1 MEDCQYFPVD
11 WSGRTKMEQRELF
24 DQILT
29 YFTQN
34 ELHKTYTRKI
44 QCDEW
49 LRKGVKMM
57 RDFAHFYACNL
68 FDDIL
73 IFYDLPE
80 LECGVKNMRY
90 FENKNILYR
99 TYAMYDDYFEH
110 SRYTSGC
117 KYDVYLYINCF
128 TAY

>member
-1 MEDCQYFPVD
+1 MEACQYFPVD

-49 LRKGVKMM
+49 VRKGVKIMP
-57 RDFAHFYACNL
+57 A
-68 FDDIL
+68 
-73 IFYDLPE
+73 
-80 LECGVKNMRY
+80 
-90 FENKNILYR
+90 
-99 TYAMYDDYFEH
+99 TYLMIY
-110 SRYTSGC
+110 
-117 KYDVYLYINCF
+117 
-128 TAY
+128 

>member
-34 ELHKTYTRKI
+34 ELHKMYTRKI

-49 LRKGVKMM
+49 LRKGVKIM
-57 RDFAHFYACNL
+57 
-68 FDDIL
+68 
-73 IFYDLPE
+73 
-80 LECGVKNMRY
+80 
-90 FENKNILYR
+90 
-99 TYAMYDDYFEH
+99 
-110 SRYTSGC
+110 
-117 KYDVYLYINCF
+117 
-128 TAY
+128 

>member
-1 MEDCQYFPVD
+1 MLDCY
-11 WSGRTKMEQRELF
+11 
-24 DQILT
+24 I
-29 YFTQN
+29 
-34 ELHKTYTRKI
+34 H
-44 QCDEW
+44 
-49 LRKGVKMM
+49 
-57 RDFAHFYACNL
+57 
-68 FDDIL
+68 

-110 SRYTSGC
+110 GRYTSGC
-117 KYDVYLYINCF
+117 KYHNVYLYIRCF